1 MRRET
6 KKGKEKRERE
16 IGQQKEEKTKQTYI
30 QSRNNNELEHSLNT
44 LLIRQTT
51 QLTLKTV
58 FLLYCRTQT
67 LFSSY
72 TFKYLYM
79 LYMYVLI
86 NYKTSDFCLVIWM
99 TFISLDVVLSKHYYE
114 AKNER
119 KK

>member
-6 KKGKEKRERE
+6 KKGKEKRE

-30 QSRNNNELEHSLNT
+30 QSRNNNELESSLNT

-67 LFSSY
+67 LQIFV
-72 TFKYLYM
+72 
-79 LYMYVLI
+79 YVIYVCIDQL
-86 NYKTSDFCLVIWM
+86 
-99 TFISLDVVLSKHYYE
+99 
-114 AKNER
+114 KNL
-119 KK
+119 